1 MAAVYSYVR
10 VSKEIQVEE
19 GHSLEEQQRRVL
31 GRAME
36 MGWLLTETFVERGV
50 SGGIPFVERPQ
61 GARLNAVL
69 QKGDIMIAS
78 KLDRMF
84 RSARDALNVVSDFQ
98 SRGISLWLLD
108 MGGDVSGNGLS
119 KLMLT
124 MLAAFAEFERDR
136 IGERIRDAKRHQ
148 RQAGKY
154 LGGDV
159 RFGFRRSAEGQ
170 IEEDPAEQAALAM
183 GRRMR
188 AEGATFRTIAK
199 AIQTEHGIECSVATV
214 HRALREPQS

>member
-1 MAAVYSYVR
+1 
-10 VSKEIQVEE
+10 
-19 GHSLEEQQRRVL
+19 
-31 GRAME
+31 
-36 MGWLLTETFVERGV
+36 
-50 SGGIPFVERPQ
+50 
-61 GARLNAVL
+61 
-69 QKGDIMIAS
+69 
-78 KLDRMF
+78 
-84 RSARDALNVVSDFQ
+84 
-98 SRGISLWLLD
+98 

-136 IGERIRDAKRHQ
+136 IGERIRDIKRHQ

-154 LGGDV
+154 LGGGV

-188 AEGATFRTIAK
+188 AEGTSIRTIAK
-199 AIQTEHGIECSVATV
+199 AIEIEHGIAISPATV
-214 HRALREPQS
+214 HRVLQPSQGDA